1 MPIRD
6 DEIDGVDSLTGNTWG
21 QQQFDFGDLPEDEGD
36 LTGIQAEWTSVP
48 LRIRFKIDRNNTLW
62 RHRSEYTKSRKI
74 PGKDE
79 LVGVKDTDI
88 VYYDKQDTNSPPIRK
103 THSHEREQLMKAM
116 EKEVPDIFENS
127 AARRRDFKYRLNLL
141 SLIDLVDINKK
152 LYLMAKNL
160 KRSYIA
166 DVQERLWNKEQD
178 IGKKFTLDMGITSAP
193 EGTPEGA
200 RSLFE
205 DRGLRYAKRNIAV
218 TDTSTGKPIRAKG
231 SKTTWRGDLL
241 EIAPYYSVAGD
252 ENSDFIEKAWFY
264 KDENGNWKLFDGFKT
279 VDGTIQPDS
288 TRSDLLMQHGLISR
302 YKWLAAKVAN
312 TPKSKIEG
320 EPSVTDTQG
329 ISMNKFNSSYAPFPH
344 IPSVNPK
351 RAQDWFSQNSAEW
364 EDSEGGML
372 GLSQLSD
379 IAMYTLFNDLDN
391 IDLDTIPEQIDFM
404 RRNFDIPAN
413 HPSGL
418 NNPELTSFM
427 DTRNERGVSQPDEA
441 RYPHTGFMRVVDQKG
456 NVVPYNSL
464 TADEGADFRG
474 HWSNLYDR
482 LLGYLQFTKTGRK
495 MWDEKFKEEMEHYEG
510 QRGRDRLF
518 AEKDFEELGMPIKG
532 RVFTG
537 EGPKDRI
544 FSKIQSALKGRTIR
558 SVSDELVKERN
569 QIRELQYA
577 VLPEDKARPDGLL
590 TDKLHPQQVAWLID
604 LNEGVTRGYNA
615 EEIHGS
621 RIWGSKGR
629 IGLDRE
635 RYQGNDA
642 KGENAPP
649 SIEAKRNILFGD
661 AGIDYYRRRAE
672 GAAEDYFIGQP
683 IVKTAIDP
691 ETGLNIPPG
700 VIYKRAE
707 QANTNIA
714 RINGEDVYLDEGYF
728 RRAGGMFE
736 VDGLTEPE
744 GDLTKGEDYQIPGR
758 YTFKNNLTGELVE
771 DVPSEITE
779 NTKYFAGGLSAY
791 IGYTMMDKLVQ
802 DGIIDEIYGSPGT
815 VRRTGANIPIPPKFG
830 TPGDL
835 ERMVLLN
842 TTVRQFLHLRGLDN
856 ESGLHRY
863 EELQSDPDM
872 GSLRFPYVDEDGV
885 KHSHFLDVVYDQLQQ
900 GKALLNDKGE
910 PLANFKYEPA
920 WSLDSSDEE
929 SDNEL
934 NENVEIIDNSED
946 AENDPEADKASQH
959 ANDAVRNLERRLANV
974 IRVAQEKGEVPD
986 RAVIL
991 ELQTKLERAKK
1002 AQLVHIEKT
1011 SKSWAENDEAFN
1023 EYRETVRNRHYSEI
1037 LQNAPLNVRA
1047 TAFRYR
1053 LDNLNRMLD
1062 EARTQ
1067 GDLHNVAR
1075 DWART
1080 GLIEYKDIL
1089 PIDKD
1094 GASKLQRIRRRLEN
1108 TNGVDWVAL
1117 DKEYT
1122 DINHTKSSL
1131 ENLILGVKE
1140 NIDLIEGAD
1149 LLTKNKKEED
1159 FTPEEWQARLEADAR
1174 HSGFG
1179 KQLRG
1184 YERQLKNIPSY
1195 GSPEHIRSLR
1205 QHPATADAYT
1215 ALDNTSIDSIDPS
1228 LYEGT
1233 KTAPNPIADAIRTGA
1248 NAWTESRLRGDFL
1261 LTNFF
1266 QALTATIGDATGI
1279 GGDKLRGL
1287 DVTKPLDQHRAD
1299 YGGSFLDWLR
1309 PVPLEFPLGMIP
1321 KVGSAFRSTVA
1332 DARTKVMGREGKQY
1346 IPDPTME
1353 SEVYV
1358 GKEPTGVTY
1367 QDALEATDAALTT
1380 ETPPYKAPV
1389 QQFGPEAETEEET

>member
-21 QQQFDFGDLPEDEGD
+21 QQQFDFGDPSVLDWKASVDPPRDN
-36 LTGIQAEWTSVP
+36 LTGIQAEWYSVP
-48 LRIRFKIDRNNTLW
+48 LRIRFKIDSNNTLW

-103 THSHEREQLMKAM
+103 THTFERDRLIEAM

-127 AARRRDFKYRLNLL
+127 AALRRDFKYRLNLL

-166 DVQERLWNKEQD
+166 DVKERLWNEEED
-178 IGKKFTLDMGITSAP
+178 IRKKFTLDMGITDAP

-231 SKTTWRGDLL
+231 SKTTWRGDVL

-264 KDENGNWKLFDGFKT
+264 KDENSNWKLFDGFKT

-288 TRSDLLMQHGLISR
+288 TRSDLLMQHGLIPR

-320 EPSVTDTQG
+320 EPQEELPVQT
-329 ISMNKFNSSYAPFPH
+329 SMDKFNSSYAPFPH

-404 RRNFDIPAN
+404 HRNFDIPAN

-418 NNPELTSFM
+418 NNPELTSFI
-427 DTRNERGVSQPDEA
+427 DNRNERGVSQPDEA

-456 NVVPYNSL
+456 NVVPYGSL

-474 HWSNLYDR
+474 HWSNLHDR
-482 LLGYLQFTKTGRK
+482 ILGYLQFTKTGRK

-510 QRGRDRLF
+510 QRGRDRFF

-537 EGPKDRI
+537 EGPKHRI
-544 FSKIQSALKGRTIR
+544 FSKIQSALKDRTIR

-577 VLPEDKARPDGLL
+577 TDKARPDGLL

-615 EEIHGS
+615 AEIHGD
-621 RIWGSKGR
+621 RIWSF
-629 IGLDRE
+629 LDKE
-635 RYQGNDA
+635 RYQGADA
-642 KGENAPP
+642 VGENAPP
-649 SIEAKRNILFGD
+649 SIEAKRDILFGD
-661 AGIDYYRRRAE
+661 AGLDYYRRRAE
-672 GAAEDYFIGQP
+672 GSAEDYFIGQP

-691 ETGLNIPPG
+691 ETGINIPPG
-700 VIYKRAE
+700 EIYKRAE
-707 QANTNIA
+707 RANTNIA

-736 VDGLTEPE
+736 VDGITDPE
-744 GDLTKGEDYQIPGR
+744 EGRPGR
-758 YTFKNNLTGELVE
+758 YIFKNNLTGELVE

-779 NTKYFAGGLSAY
+779 NTKYFAGGLSDH
-791 IGYTMMDKLVQ
+791 IGHTMMDKMVQ
-802 DGIIDEIYGSPGT
+802 DGIINEVYGSPGT
-815 VRRTGANIPIPPKFG
+815 VRRTGNNIPVPPKFG
-830 TPGDL
+830 TREDL
-835 ERMVLLN
+835 ERMVFLN
-842 TTVRQFLHLRGLDN
+842 TTARKFLNLRGLDN

-872 GSLRFPYVDEDGV
+872 GRLRFPYEDDDGV
-885 KHSHFLDVVYDQLQQ
+885 IHSHFLDVVYDQLQR
-900 GKALLNDKGE
+900 GDEKPLLNNKGE

-920 WSLDSSDEE
+920 WSLGSSDEE
-929 SDNEL
+929 SDNKL

-946 AENDPEADKASQH
+946 PENDPEAIEASQH
-959 ANDAVRNLERRLANV
+959 AGDAVRNLQRRLADV
-974 IRVAQEKGEVPD
+974 IRKAQEKGEVPD
-986 RAVIL
+986 RQLIL
-991 ELQTKLERAKK
+991 ELEKKIEIAKK
-1002 AQLVHIEKT
+1002 AQLVHIEST
-1011 SKSWAENDEAFN
+1011 ARSWAENDEAFN
-1023 EYRETVRNRHYSEI
+1023 EYRETVRNRNYSEI
-1037 LQNAPLNVRA
+1037 LQDAPLNVRA

-1075 DWART
+1075 AWART

-1108 TNGVDWVAL
+1108 TNGVDWMAL

-1122 DINHTKSSL
+1122 DIQHTTSSL

-1149 LLTKNKKEED
+1149 LLTRNKKEED

-1184 YERQLKNIPSY
+1184 YEKKLKDIPSY

-1215 ALDNTSIDSIDPS
+1215 ALDNTSIDSIDTT
-1228 LYEGT
+1228 LYDGM

-1248 NAWTESRLRGDFL
+1248 NAWTESRLKGDFL

-1287 DVTKPLDQHRAD
+1287 DVTKPLDQHKAD
-1299 YGGSFLDWLR
+1299 YGGSWLDWLR
-1309 PVPLEFPLGMIP
+1309 PVPIFWGASV
-1321 KVGSAFRSTVA
+1321 K

-1380 ETPPYKAPV
+1380 EVPPYKAPV